1 MIVRSTSLA
10 TWKAKQS
17 ILAVKVLKGPNG
29 RFFAEDGGSVL
40 GAVAKNFD
48 SSKAAVVLDVVDE
61 ESGEAGLILA
71 NEGTSADYT
80 QEALL

>member
-1 MIVRSTSLA
+1 MIARSMTLS
-10 TWKAKQS
+10 TWKVKNS
-17 ILAVKVLKGPNG
+17 IVAIKVLKGPNG

-48 SSKAAVVLDVVDE
+48 SSKPAVILDVVDE
-61 ESGEAGLILA
+61 ETGDAGVILA
-71 NEGTSADYT
+71 NEATNGIYT